1 VFQSVDLAL
10 DLHKNSTRRFGGSV
24 SFKKDVTMH
33 TEDSLFLIT
42 PDHQEGAAT
51 EMDWETIHFDRLVY
65 LVDDAGLIR
74 LGLKLMERVAQAEG
88 RVLWH

>member
-1 VFQSVDLAL
+1 
-10 DLHKNSTRRFGGSV
+10 
-24 SFKKDVTMH
+24 MH
-33 TEDSLFLIT
+33 VEDSLFSIT
-42 PDHQEGAAT
+42 IDHEEGTAAET
-51 EMDWETIHFDRLVY
+51 DRETIDFDRLVH

>member
-1 VFQSVDLAL
+1 MHAENSLFPIAL
-10 DLHKNSTRRFGGSV
+10 D
-24 SFKKDVTMH
+24 
-33 TEDSLFLIT
+33 
-42 PDHQEGAAT
+42 HQAGTAAET
-51 EMDWETIHFDRLVY
+51 DWETIDFDRLVH

>member
-1 VFQSVDLAL
+1 MHKEDAL
-10 DLHKNSTRRFGGSV
+10 FPIPIN
-24 SFKKDVTMH
+24 
-33 TEDSLFLIT
+33 
-42 PDHQEGAAT
+42 HQEGTAA
-51 EMDWETIHFDRLVY
+51 EMDWETIDFDRLVH

>member
-1 VFQSVDLAL
+1 
-10 DLHKNSTRRFGGSV
+10 
-24 SFKKDVTMH
+24 MH
-33 TEDSLFLIT
+33 AEDSLFPIT
-42 PDHQEGAAT
+42 LDHQAGPAAET
-51 EMDWETIHFDRLVY
+51 DWETIDFDRLVH